1 MNNPKISIVTVTYN
15 AVSVLEETILSIIN
29 QIYNNIEYIVID
41 GGSTDGTLD
50 IIKKYEDRLSYWI
63 SEPDK
68 GIYDAMNK
76 GIDRASGDWINF
88 MNAGDLFYSNTIIQ
102 ELVDMHYFDDN
113 EAIIYG
119 NRLVNKNG
127 LLEAAISDLKP
138 IKHRMDIFHQSCF
151 VPVDLHKNFPFDISY
166 KIAGDYDFFYRMINN
181 HVKFIKTDLDICIF
195 LLGGVSF
202 RDGNQLV
209 REVLTVIKVNNSN
222 KFCAAYYSINAL
234 RNKGF
239 ILTLLKQNVPFI
251 RSLIKVIKRQRK

>member
-151 VPVDLHKNFPFDISY
+151 VPVDLHKISFFASNIIGCEIKICQRIDGFRIAVFCYPDCLPFNIFYLQHINF
-166 KIAGDYDFFYRMINN
+166 A
-181 HVKFIKTDLDICIF
+181 FIWF
-195 LLGGVSF
+195 
-202 RDGNQLV
+202 
-209 REVLTVIKVNNSN
+209 
-222 KFCAAYYSINAL
+222 
-234 RNKGF
+234 
-239 ILTLLKQNVPFI
+239 
-251 RSLIKVIKRQRK
+251 